1 MKIYSL
7 TDCNYELVPFEVEV
21 NLMRGLPQISLL
33 GQAGGLIKESI
44 PKIQSAIKSQ
54 GFKLP
59 RAQRILIDLK
69 PQSLKKNNLGI
80 ELAIACAIL
89 LETGQIELFGDE
101 TKPWLIVGHLGLKGE
116 VRSIERR
123 LEDFADLNLYNI
135 IVAKGTRLMRDHY
148 ELEKLNDLHAISF
161 IRPKLRAI
169 EKLIPRRLPSQKFS
183 KSAARLIEILAC
195 GEHSCLIAGPVG
207 SGKSTL
213 ASVVPKLLQDPIEK
227 DIAEI
232 KKVQNF
238 FKQESKLRP
247 EVIAHH
253 SISPIAFLGGGAKLY
268 PGEVTRAHKG
278 TLIMDEFLQF
288 HQNIQDALRE
298 PLENGKLVI
307 ARNGNFSEFPAE
319 FLLIATTNLC
329 PCGEFSRNSLKSCR
343 CTRLKLKNYLARI
356 SGPCI
361 DRFQILSF
369 SSDWE
374 NQTKQIP
381 LDQIFSKV
389 QLGGEFRRINRKQA
403 HSNSKMSEEE
413 MNLESAQSLISHFFR
428 IEFLSERRR
437 IALLKVART
446 IADLDQSTNIE
457 LDHLN
462 EAFDLSVS
470 PLTWVEEAQ
479 KAQAWL

>member
-7 TDCNYELVPFEVEV
+7 TDQNFELVAFEVEV
-21 NLMRGLPQISLL
+21 NLLRGLPQISLM
-33 GQAGGLIKESI
+33 GQASSLIKESV

-69 PQSLKKNNLGI
+69 PQILKKNNLGI

-101 TKPWLIVGHLGLKGE
+101 NKPWLIVGHLSLKGE
-116 VRSIERR
+116 VRAIERA
-123 LEDFADLNLYNI
+123 LEDFTDLNLYNI
-135 IVAKGTRLMRDHY
+135 IVPKGTRLRADHF
-148 ELEKLNDLHAISF
+148 EIEKLTDLHAPEF
-161 IRPKLRAI
+161 VRPKMRAL
-169 EKLIPRRLPSQKFS
+169 EKVIPRSLPSQKFS
-183 KSAARLIEILAC
+183 KSAARLLEILAC

-213 ASVVPKLLQDPIEK
+213 ASIVPKLLQDPVEK

-232 KKVQNF
+232 RKVQNF
-238 FKQESKLRP
+238 FKHGSKLRP

-288 HQNIQDALRE
+288 HQEIQAALRE
-298 PLENGKLVI
+298 PLENGRLVI

-329 PCGEFSRNSLKSCR
+329 PCGEFSRNTLKSCR
-343 CTRLKLKNYLARI
+343 CTRLKLKNYLGRI

-374 NQTKQIP
+374 NQRKEIS
-381 LDQIFSKV
+381 LDQIFSRV
-389 QLGGEFRRINRKQA
+389 QVGNEFRKIHRQQP
-403 HSNSKMSEEE
+403 HSNSKMSDEE
-413 MNLESAQSLISHFFR
+413 MNLESAQNLITHFFK

-446 IADLDQSTNIE
+446 IADLEQSEKIQM
-457 LDHLN
+457 DHLN
-462 EAFDLSVS
+462 EAFDLSIS